1 MDAIRTSSGSL
12 DVTQMVFNGNGQVN
26 PPCSGQQPDGST
38 SFHNCA
44 NQSVPNHFPGAVQRF
59 VYEIPPEV
67 RAGLRIHLPRPD
79 AVRSFDEAR
88 SRDPLHDDVF
98 DVEINGSFTWNS
110 LANVTEVRLPE
121 AGGKGALTTLPTN
134 VPVPPNADRPTGY
147 RDSIGA
153 RLGGQWNVVRDV
165 LGVRAGGWFESNSQ
179 DPRFLTVAP
188 IGATRFGFGGGFVA
202 RYGAMDVSIGYQR
215 HLSQGLDNRGD
226 GGLRAPA
233 GAANPPFDLNNEPP
247 GVSAE
252 DRTQFR
258 TQHAVNGGSVKFEA
272 HVFTLGA
279 TVRF

>member
-1 MDAIRTSSGSL
+1 
-12 DVTQMVFNGNGQVN
+12 
-26 PPCSGQQPDGST
+26 
-38 SFHNCA
+38 
-44 NQSVPNHFPGAVQRF
+44 
-59 VYEIPPEV
+59 
-67 RAGLRIHLPRPD
+67 
-79 AVRSFDEAR
+79 
-88 SRDPLHDDVF
+88 
-98 DVEINGSFTWNS
+98 
-110 LANVTEVRLPE
+110 
-121 AGGKGALTTLPTN
+121 
-134 VPVPPNADRPTGY
+134 
-147 RDSIGA
+147 
-153 RLGGQWNVVRDV
+153 
-165 LGVRAGGWFESNSQ
+165 
-179 DPRFLTVAP
+179 VAP